1 MAILLYHCSSTLK
14 SWNSDLESHVLCS
27 QWPPGG
33 RYATKSCAFRHHPSQ
48 TSPLVSLGL
57 KGRAFF
63 TVDSAGLVFVSGR
76 PQPLLTV
83 NGQQPFI
90 LMAVLVPNT
99 VPSTIVALRG
109 LTQRPFTSEA
119 QLLPLLAALVNVRT
133 TAGSW

>member
-1 MAILLYHCSSTLK
+1 M
-14 SWNSDLESHVLCS
+14 
-27 QWPPGG
+27 
-33 RYATKSCAFRHHPSQ
+33 
-48 TSPLVSLGL
+48 SLGL
-57 KGRAFF
+57 KGTAFF
-63 TVDSAGLVFVSGR
+63 TVDVVGPVFVSGQ

-83 NGQQPFI
+83 NGRQLFI

-133 TAGSW
+133 TAGSWWL